1 VKDTRVKNMSG
12 SNSKRPRSEES
23 TAAQP
28 RPVPVVLDHDG
39 GVDDLVALALLL
51 ANPSKVELVGV
62 IVLDADCYV
71 NDAYRVSGKLA
82 STVRRA
88 AAAKRGVVIKP
99 FPILK
104 STLSDGGHPF
114 PHEWRVDAKKMDDLP
129 SLNVPKWTIGWEQE
143 IPAVPNTD
151 ANTPGEEAFAQLF
164 LQSPEPISLCVTG
177 PLTNVAYCL
186 KKHGAAFAEKVR
198 EVVIMGGA
206 VDVEGNV
213 FLEGPDVKEPGM
225 LAAEWNIYWD
235 AVSAKAVMESPLL
248 KGKLKLF
255 SLDATNH
262 VPVTSAVCQRFG
274 ELNDSLLAQFIG
286 ASWAMCTH
294 LELGGYGKGYYAW
307 DVLTAAHVVDSGLVE
322 FESNVPITVEA
333 DPTKR
338 SEGQTRRDA
347 TSVHCVD
354 VAMKIDPERFYSM
367 TYEAAQFV

>member
-1 VKDTRVKNMSG
+1 MSTPTG
-12 SNSKRPRSEES
+12 LKRPRSEES
-23 TAAQP
+23 TAAVPQQT
-28 RPVPVVLDHDG
+28 PVPVVLDHDG

-51 ANPSKVELVGV
+51 ANPSRVEIVGV

-71 NDAYRVSGKLA
+71 KDAFRVSGKLA

-88 AAAKRGVVIKP
+88 AAAKRGVAIKP

-104 STLSDGGHPF
+104 STLSHGGHPF

-129 SLNVPKWTIGWEQE
+129 CLNVPKWTAGWEDE
-143 IPAVPNTD
+143 IPLVPNTT
-151 ANTPGEEAFAQLF
+151 ATTPGEEAFAQLF

-186 KKHGAAFAEKVR
+186 KAYGSAFADKVK

-235 AVSAKAVMESPLL
+235 AASAKAVVESPLL
-248 KGKLKLF
+248 KGKLRLF

-262 VPVTSAVCQRFG
+262 VPVTSAIVHKFG
-274 ELNDSLLAQFIG
+274 EFNDSLLAQFIG
-286 ASWAMCTH
+286 SSWAMCTH
-294 LELGGYGKGYYAW
+294 LELESYGKGYYAW
-307 DVLTAAHVVDSGLVE
+307 DVLTAAHVVDSGLVK
-322 FESNVPITVEA
+322 FEVDVPITVEV

-338 SEGQTRRDA
+338 SEGQTRRDP
-347 TSVHCVD
+347 TSAHCLD
-354 VAMKIDPERFYSM
+354 VAMTIDAQRFYDM
-367 TYEAAQFV
+367 TYQAAQFV